1 MKTNRQEV
9 DRRKS
14 TISSLKMVE
23 IKVEHVIK
31 IFFFKVMKTKSQQS
45 CDKDVFNDKAAK
57 FIGQKMPS
65 ITKTTRT

>member
-9 DRRKS
+9 DRGKS

-31 IFFFKVMKTKSQQS
+31 IPFSRLWRPNHNTAVTRMCSM
-45 CDKDVFNDKAAK
+45 AK
-57 FIGQKMPS
+57 HQNS
-65 ITKTTRT
+65 